1 MQFAITSALVQKTT
15 HQLGTTNQAQWNV
28 ATNCFY
34 QGFLGS
40 WQFFLEGCRAFHSG
54 SKHSLSPTTVC
65 LNHMVIHKYTELYL
79 TFSKWIDKLL
89 VMKSL
94 VNILKFTYFNI
105 VFYSFFFAD
114 ICGLIDNSKTF
125 NGHALMLV
133 GMFIDM
139 LVWVKKGYKYLAWD
153 RMGVFRIV

>member
-79 TFSKWIDKLL
+79 TFSKWVDKLL
-89 VMKSL
+89 VMKSS

-105 VFYSFFFAD
+105 VFYSFFFFFRYFWSNKWFKNTQWA
-114 ICGLIDNSKTF
+114 CLNACWHVYWHVGL
-125 NGHALMLV
+125 G
-133 GMFIDM
+133 
-139 LVWVKKGYKYLAWD
+139 
-153 RMGVFRIV
+153 